1 MSKLFYQQSMTQNGE
16 GKNDNKN
23 DNSNSTTS
31 SAEHYKQDNNN
42 KINPKYLDTVFC
54 KSSEKW
60 KSLPNSSIHLVV
72 TSPPY
77 NVGKDYDQDL
87 SIEQYRSLLK
97 AGFKETYRILPDDGG
112 RIR

>member
-1 MSKLFYQQSMTQNGE
+1 MAQNGK
-16 GKNDNKN
+16 GKNNNKN

-42 KINPKYLDTVFC
+42 KINPKYLDKVFC
-54 KSSEKW
+54 RTSEKC

-72 TSPPY
+72 TSLPY

-97 AGFKETYRILPDDGG
+97 AGFKETYRVLSDDGG
-112 RIR
+112 RIW